1 MSFPTSYPNQATA
14 EFEAARM
21 LALKNQEIA
30 DLREE
35 ISSLLRVITALTF
48 EIEVLRCEAS

>member
-1 MSFPTSYPNQATA
+1 MSLPTSYPNQVTA